1 MILKNLTPVSLAS
14 HLEEVASNLRAETVT
29 LYDAIR
35 RLANDF
41 AGWEEELDDEEEDWE
56 GEEEDD
62 EEEDDDD

>member
-56 GEEEDD
+56 GE
-62 EEEDDDD
+62 DDDDEDEDE

>member
-56 GEEEDD
+56 GEEDDD
-62 EEEDDDD
+62 EDEDE

>member
-35 RLANDF
+35 RLADDF

-56 GEEEDD
+56 GEEDDD
-62 EEEDDDD
+62 EDEDE

>member
-35 RLANDF
+35 RLADDF
-41 AGWEEELDDEEEDWE
+41 AGWEEELDDEEEDWK
-56 GEEEDD
+56 G
-62 EEEDDDD
+62 EEDDDEEYIP

>member
-1 MILKNLTPVSLAS
+1 MILKDLTPVGLAS
-14 HLEEVASNLRAETVT
+14 YLEETASKLRTERLT

-41 AGWEEELDDEEEDWE
+41 AGWEEELDDEEDDWE
-56 GEEEDD
+56 DDEEDD

>member
-14 HLEEVASNLRAETVT
+14 HLEEVASDLRAETVT

-41 AGWEEELDDEEEDWE
+41 AGWEEELDDEEDDWE
-56 GEEEDD
+56 GEDDDD
-62 EEEDDDD
+62 EEYIP

>member
-56 GEEEDD
+56 GEEDDD
-62 EEEDDDD
+62 EEYIP